1 MPNIETPT
9 DALFSCLLLSIV
21 TPLDFQHEEYVKKA
35 EELAEKFE
43 EDEVEQ
49 IKNLIEIALTIIPPA
64 QIDDQPAKKT
74 IFKGKS

>member
-35 EELAEKFE
+35 EELAVKFD

-64 QIDDQPAKKT
+64 QIEEQPPKQT
-74 IFKGKS
+74 IFKGK